1 MDSSLHTIKKI
12 ERKKKKLIDLKLRV
26 KAVKFKLEESKLLDK
41 EEKEYLNFSID
52 YILFIMDKYK
62 DSEGLDI

>member
-1 MDSSLHTIKKI
+1 MDSLHTIKRL
-12 ERKKKKLIDLKLRV
+12 EKKKKLIDLKLRV
-26 KAVKFKLEESKLLDK
+26 KAIKYKMEESKLLDK

-62 DSEGLDI
+62 ESEGMDI

>member
-1 MDSSLHTIKKI
+1 MDSLHTIKKM

-26 KAVKFKLEESKLLDK
+26 KAIKYKLEESKLLDK

-62 DSEGLDI
+62 ESEGMDI

>member
-1 MDSSLHTIKKI
+1 MDSLHTIKKM
-12 ERKKKKLIDLKLRV
+12 EKKKKKLIDLKLRV
-26 KAVKFKLEESKLLDK
+26 KALKYKMEESKLLEK

-62 DSEGLDI
+62 ESEGMDI